1 MCELFLKCT
10 NSHALIFSFY
20 PYTLNI
26 FPPSFSK
33 YGTHTLSLFLSC
45 FLNNTLFLSNFLS
58 HTHAHT
64 HSQSIS
70 LILSLSK
77 QQFVC
82 CGPNLF
88 FKARKSRETLNL
100 DCSSQLKKNPG
111 HALKKNFWQTSPR
124 PRDTKPFSG
133 IMLKIL

>member
-1 MCELFLKCT
+1 MRIFSFHFLSFFLSLFLSLSFFVSLSPFLACTHTHFLFQSAYACELFLKRT

-70 LILSLSK
+70 LTLSLSK

-88 FKARKSRETLNL
+88 F
-100 DCSSQLKKNPG
+100 
-111 HALKKNFWQTSPR
+111 
-124 PRDTKPFSG
+124 
-133 IMLKIL
+133 